1 MPVFTS
7 SIEVTADYPTIKPSL
22 NLNFARSRSLDPRIG
37 FERASV
43 GTYVG
48 RDGLI
53 KTAGVD
59 EPRFDHDPV
68 TLESLGLL
76 IEESRTNYLGNSEM
90 LANWGLGV
98 GTDTFT
104 ASTGSQLSSN
114 PDGSSP
120 AYHYSPSSTVGFHR
134 FNRQVT
140 VPTLDTNYVVSLF
153 VKRVTAG
160 SVSNMNR
167 FVELE
172 VTGNFNGN
180 TQGTGQ
186 TGTVGGSA
194 VTFDMENL
202 VIETQ
207 TNNFDGYVGD
217 ARIEPYPNG
226 WYRLSYVFNPGIG
239 TNFTGQVWWGHCN
252 SITGDSGG
260 ETGNG
265 NPSFYFWGASV
276 ENGSFITSHIPTP
289 ANSSVTRAA
298 DYGYLT
304 GENFS
309 SWFNQTEGSLDVGYR
324 LGYDNTSMR
333 VCQISNQNANT
344 VIDLVVGS
352 GGGAGGYW
360 FINTGGVSQFSS
372 TVLTNSSQVGAD
384 RNFRCVL
391 AYKENDCAGQQDK
404 VSTISTDTSVTLATD
419 YDRLL
424 FYQIASGGDHI
435 QGHLKYIRYYPKR
448 ITNAQVTQLS
458 QDGI

>member
-22 NLNFARSRSLDPRIG
+22 NLNFAKARALDPRVTL
-37 FERASV
+37 ERASV

-76 IEESRTNYLGNSEM
+76 IEESRTNIVHGNPGQANLVATSGQANSLTGNNDAYK
-90 LANWGLGV
+90 LAKN
-98 GTDTFT
+98 
-104 ASTGSQLSSN
+104 
-114 PDGSSP
+114 
-120 AYHYSPSSTVGFHR
+120 SPSSNSQSH
-134 FNRQVT
+134 
-140 VPTLDTNYVVSLF
+140 
-153 VKRVTAG
+153 G
-160 SVSNMNR
+160 SWG
-167 FVELE
+167 
-172 VTGNFNGN
+172 VTGNVSTTSYVMSIFVKKINHSKFFMQTVAQSADNLYVYIDIDTGVTSFTDYTASGN
-180 TQGTGQ
+180 L
-186 TGTVGGSA
+186 TVTAS
-194 VTFDMENL
+194 
-202 VIETQ
+202 IETY
-207 TNNFDGYVGD
+207 TD
-217 ARIEPYPNG
+217 G
-226 WYRLSYVFNPGIG
+226 WYRIISRVQGFAANTLASGFRFGFGDPSSGSQQY
-239 TNFTGQVWWGHCN
+239 TN
-252 SITGDSGG
+252 GDD
-260 ETGNG
+260 EVLV
-265 NPSFYFWGASV
+265 YGAQI
-276 ENGSFITSHIPTP
+276 EDGSFATSYIPS
-289 ANSSVTRAA
+289 ADSSSSVTRAA

-324 LGYDNTSMR
+324 LGYDNVGMR
-333 VCQISNQNANT
+333 VCQISNQTSSTA
-344 VIDLVVGS
+344 IDLVVGS
-352 GGGAGGYW
+352 GGGVGGYW
-360 FINTGGVSQFSS
+360 FIITGGVSQFSS
-372 TVLTNSSQVGAD
+372 AGVTNSSQVGAD

-404 VSTISTDTSVTLATD
+404 ITAGPTTDTSVTLATD

-424 FYQIASGGDHI
+424 FYQIANSGDHI

>member
-22 NLNFARSRSLDPRIG
+22 NLNFARSRSLDPRII
-37 FERASV
+37 FTRASNA
-43 GTYVG
+43 TYVG

-53 KTAGVD
+53 KTVGYA
-59 EPRFDHDPV
+59 EPRFDHDPE

-76 IEESRTNYLGNSEM
+76 LEESRTNYLGNSEM
-90 LANWGLGV
+90 LANWGFGV
-98 GTDTFT
+98 GSDAFT
-104 ASTGSQLSSN
+104 ASSGSQISTN

-120 AYHYSPSSTVGFHR
+120 AYHYVPSSTVGFHR
-134 FNRQVT
+134 FNRSIT

-186 TGTVGGSA
+186 TGTTGGSA

-207 TNNFDGYVGD
+207 TNNFNGYVGD
-217 ARIEPYPNG
+217 AKIEPYPNG

-239 TNFTGQVWWGHCN
+239 TNFTGQVWWGHCT
-252 SITGDSGG
+252 SIAGDGGG

-276 ENGSFITSHIPTP
+276 EKGSFISSHIPTP
-289 ANSSVTRAA
+289 ANSSVTRA
-298 DYGYLT
+298 
-304 GENFS
+304 
-309 SWFNQTEGSLDVGYR
+309 TE
-324 LGYDNTSMR
+324 R
-333 VCQISNQNANT
+333 VT
-344 VIDLVVGS
+344 V
-352 GGGAGGYW
+352 A
-360 FINTGGVSQFSS
+360 Q
-372 TVLTNSSQVGAD
+372 
-384 RNFRCVL
+384 
-391 AYKENDCAGQQDK
+391 
-404 VSTISTDTSVTLATD
+404 
-419 YDRLL
+419 
-424 FYQIASGGDHI
+424 QIASGDITIVGEYKLRMTASNQWNRLFGFGEGSSDIRPFLSANGNITWYNYGTNSPTTDWSALGLSVPDNSYFRFAFAARQNVANSVSVNGTTVSTQSNANPGAYVKWNELYLGWSDVGTSPRDITGHI
-435 QGHLKYIRYYPKR
+435 KYFRVYNDAF
-448 ITNAQVTQLS
+448 TDTQLQLLS
-458 QDGI
+458 T

>member
-22 NLNFARSRSLDPRIG
+22 NLNFARARALDPRVG

-53 KTAGVD
+53 KTAGED
-59 EPRFDHDPV
+59 EARFDHDPD

-76 IEESRTNYLGNSEM
+76 IEESRTNIVVYSEEFNNNWWSKSGGGNPGTTVTANQEVAPDGTTTADYIDYTTATAASQNVEVSYDNNPAGKIYTGSVWIKGTAGQTFYLT
-90 LANWGLGV
+90 LDANGV
-98 GTDTFT
+98 NGSAQQFT
-104 ASTGSQLSSN
+104 LNGDWQRFSITREYPAGSPAAYFRFGIRNLNHPSTGT
-114 PDGSSP
+114 
-120 AYHYSPSSTVGFHR
+120 AT
-134 FNRQVT
+134 QV
-140 VPTLDTNYVVSLF
+140 Y
-153 VKRVTAG
+153 A
-160 SVSNMNR
+160 
-167 FVELE
+167 
-172 VTGNFNGN
+172 
-180 TQGTGQ
+180 
-186 TGTVGGSA
+186 
-194 VTFDMENL
+194 
-202 VIETQ
+202 
-207 TNNFDGYVGD
+207 
-217 ARIEPYPNG
+217 
-226 WYRLSYVFNPGIG
+226 
-239 TNFTGQVWWGHCN
+239 
-252 SITGDSGG
+252 
-260 ETGNG
+260 
-265 NPSFYFWGASV
+265 WGAQI
-276 ENGSFITSHIPTP
+276 ELGSFSTSYIPTSG
-289 ANSSVTRAA
+289 SSVTRQ
-298 DYGYLT
+298 DDFGYLT

-324 LGYDNTSMR
+324 LGYDNVGMR
-333 VCQISNQNANT
+333 VCQISNQNSSTA
-344 VIDLVVGS
+344 IDLVVGS

-360 FINTGGVSQFSS
+360 FIITGGVSQFSA
-372 TVLTNSSQVGAD
+372 TGVTNSSQVGAD

-424 FYQIASGGDHI
+424 FYQIANSGDQI

>member
-22 NLNFARSRSLDPRIG
+22 NLNFARSRSLDPRVG

-59 EPRFDHDPV
+59 EARFDHDPD

-76 IEESRTNYLGNSEM
+76 IEESRTNNALYSDDFNNAAWVKQTGHGLTSNTTIAPDGTQTADTFNRAASNQYIYQSIGITGAHTMSVWVKTPAGDGNQDFVMQHFNATNGSI
-90 LANWGLGV
+90 GQ
-98 GTDTFT
+98 TTFT
-104 ASTGSQLSSN
+104 ATEKWQRFSIQASPTVTGGWYPCIPSTLGQ
-114 PDGSSP
+114 DMHVWG
-120 AYHYSPSSTVGFHR
+120 A
-134 FNRQVT
+134 Q
-140 VPTLDTNYVVSLF
+140 
-153 VKRVTAG
+153 
-160 SVSNMNR
+160 
-167 FVELE
+167 LE
-172 VTGNFNGN
+172 V
-180 TQGTGQ
+180 
-186 TGTVGGSA
+186 
-194 VTFDMENL
+194 
-202 VIETQ
+202 
-207 TNNFDGYVGD
+207 
-217 ARIEPYPNG
+217 
-226 WYRLSYVFNPGIG
+226 
-239 TNFTGQVWWGHCN
+239 
-252 SITGDSGG
+252 
-260 ETGNG
+260 
-265 NPSFYFWGASV
+265 
-276 ENGSFITSHIPTP
+276 GSFPTSYIPTSG
-289 ANSSVTRAA
+289 AAVTRAA

-324 LGYDNTSMR
+324 LGYDNASMR

-344 VIDLVVGS
+344 VIDLVVGA
-352 GGGAGGYW
+352 GGGPGGYW

-372 TVLTNSSQVGAD
+372 TGVTNSSQVGAD

-424 FYQIASGGDHI
+424 FYQIANGGDHI